1 MLYRVSEIICEQ
13 LGLNI
18 LVHAQFLQCV
28 KIYYIRSRKLS
39 DECSRYIPISLDV
52 GGELPKGL
60 EFHNLLLTI
69 ELFVLQIH
77 AFIIANKNKKQIF
90 KYSYN

>member
-18 LVHAQFLQCV
+18 PVHAQFLQCV

-52 GGELPKGL
+52 RGVLPRGL
-60 EFHNLLLTI
+60 EFHNLLVDNRIVCAPNTCI
-69 ELFVLQIH
+69 YYC
-77 AFIIANKNKKQIF
+77 KQKQKTNI
-90 KYSYN
+90 